1 MTFHKQI
8 PSFDIATSQSLIYPV
23 NLLNTLAA
31 DPSKSISRLGFFIAS
46 QPPTVAHAW
55 KNEGGPLKIA
65 ISRSGL
71 APAPN
76 YSYVGTALTMVKL
89 ALCTVMIKTERN
101 FYVWHYVEITLV

>member
-46 QPPTVAHAW
+46 QPPTVAHA
-55 KNEGGPLKIA
+55 
-65 ISRSGL
+65 
-71 APAPN
+71 
-76 YSYVGTALTMVKL
+76 
-89 ALCTVMIKTERN
+89 
-101 FYVWHYVEITLV
+101 